1 MSKMFNYRR
10 ENVLDLEKEKCMHLH
25 INLFSGNN
33 GINSQTLIMFKGE
46 DLLVNSAKQNNV
58 FPNGFLNL
66 LDHYPTKFNLR
77 KFVKAVY
84 NLNTTKIQIN
94 LKRK

>member
-25 INLFSGNN
+25 TNLFSDNN

-46 DLLVNSAKQNNV
+46 DLLVNSAKQNNA
-58 FPNGFLNL
+58 FPNSFLTYLIIIPQNL
-66 LDHYPTKFNLR
+66 
-77 KFVKAVY
+77 
-84 NLNTTKIQIN
+84 I
-94 LKRK
+94 